1 MHMNSKTLLAALA
14 AGVTAFL
21 MGWLIYGMALMG
33 YMNDHTTKA
42 ALAIMRA
49 EPDFL
54 YLILGNLMAGLWMA
68 WALGRM
74 GVNTAMGGFMAGAI
88 LAGLIAL
95 NYDLMFY
102 ALMNMYKG
110 RMALVADVA
119 ASAVIGG
126 VVGAV
131 AGIVLGMGKKAT
143 A

>member
-1 MHMNSKTLLAALA
+1 MNSKTLLAALA

-33 YMNDHTTKA
+33 YMNEHTTKA
-42 ALAIMRA
+42 ALAIMKA

-54 YLILGNLMAGLWMA
+54 YLILGNLVAGLWMA

-74 GVNTAMGGFMAGAI
+74 GVSTAMGGLMAGAV

-110 RMALVADVA
+110 RMALAADVV

-131 AGIVLGMGKKAT
+131 AGLVLGMGKKA